1 MEEDR
6 MANSNESFLWEK
18 FRNGDKKALKEIY
31 YAHYENLY
39 NYGLKIYNEPAF
51 IKDCIQELFFE
62 LISKLS
68 SLGPTDNISFYL
80 LASFRRKVFDKLK
93 RDHTVNY
100 AEKDGLTSHTET
112 EESPEEEWIDR
123 EEEHLNRKTLNTMLE
138 HLHTREKE
146 AIYLRFYRNLPYKE
160 ITSIM
165 EINYESARKLVY
177 RGLHSLRK
185 MSDEFKGM
193 E

>member
-1 MEEDR
+1 MDEDR
-6 MANSNESFLWEK
+6 MANSNDYFLWER

-31 YAHYENLY
+31 YEHYENLY

-51 IKDCIQELFFE
+51 IKDCSQQLFFE

-80 LASFRRKVFDKLK
+80 LASFRRKVFDKLN
-93 RDHTVNY
+93 RDHTVHY
-100 AEKDGLTSHTET
+100 AEKDGLTSHTEA
-112 EESPEEEWIDR
+112 EDSPEEEWIDR
-123 EEEHLNRKTLNTMLE
+123 EEEHLNRKTLNAMLE
-138 HLHTREKE
+138 HLHYREKE
-146 AIYLRFYRNLPYKE
+146 AIYLRFYRDLPYKE

-177 RGLHSLRK
+177 RGLRSLRK
-185 MSDEFKGM
+185 KSDAFKGM